1 MITITCNTRQA
12 TVSDRELLTSGSV
25 GIGVHYTFSGE
36 WDGLTRVAVFRND
49 DDSES
54 QIDIILTSSNEC
66 TIPWENLKHPD
77 TIDTVVFAGVYG
89 SDGNGDIVIPTI
101 WVSLGTVVEGAVRG
115 NASGAEPTP
124 DMLAQLVNRLEAD
137 EEDIITEAQIDA
149 LFT

>member
-1 MITITCNTRQA
+1 MIQITANTRVA
-12 TVSDRELLTSGSV
+12 SVENKEKLTSGSV
-25 GIGVHYTFSGE
+25 GIPVHYTFSDD
-36 WDGLTRVAVFRND
+36 WNDLTRVAVFRND
-49 DDSES
+49 DDSDS

-101 WVSLGTVVEGAVRG
+101 WVSLGAVVEGAVRG

-124 DMLAQLVNRLEAD
+124 DMLAQLETRIDALEVA
-137 EEDIITEAQIDA
+137 ITDAQIDA